1 MKSYRNL
8 PKLEDFETY
17 SPSAAQLA
25 RARAR
30 TDEPAETLTRGQ
42 LIMSWVSRIIAA
54 AIMLETLFFKFTG
67 APESV
72 YIFSKMSLEA
82 WWRYGQGIW
91 ELLAAIFLL
100 LPRTA
105 WFGGILTLGAIGA
118 AIVSHLT
125 VLGIEIQGDHGL
137 LFGMALTTFSC
148 AMVVTFL
155 HRRSIPGYVSVSSC
169 GALAR
174 LDRKRPSSIAQ
185 GREEVLLDPI
195 A

>member
-1 MKSYRNL
+1 MKQYRNF
-8 PKLEDFETY
+8 PKLEDFQAY
-17 SPSAAQLA
+17 SPSAAELA
-25 RARAR
+25 RGRAR
-30 TDEPAETLTRGQ
+30 TYESAETLTRGQ
-42 LIMSWVSRIIAA
+42 LITSWACRIIAA

-72 YIFSKMSLEA
+72 YIFSKMNLEA

-91 ELLAAIFLL
+91 ELMAVIFLL

-137 LFGMALTTFSC
+137 LFGMAWTTFLC
-148 AMVVTFL
+148 AAFVTFL
-155 HRRSIPGYVSVSSC
+155 HRRWIPGYVSLS
-169 GALAR
+169 A
-174 LDRKRPSSIAQ
+174 
-185 GREEVLLDPI
+185 
-195 A
+195 

>member
-1 MKSYRNL
+1 MKQYRNL
-8 PKLEDFETY
+8 PKLDDFRAY
-17 SPSAAQLA
+17 SPSAAELA

-30 TDEPAETLTRGQ
+30 HHEFADTLTRGQ
-42 LIMSWVSRIIAA
+42 LIASWVCRIIAA
-54 AIMLETLFFKFTG
+54 AIMTETLFFKFTG

-72 YIFSKMSLEA
+72 YIFSKMNLEA

-91 ELLAAIFLL
+91 ELVAVIFLL

-148 AMVVTFL
+148 ASVVTFL
-155 HRRSIPGYVSVSSC
+155 HRRSIPGYVSLS
-169 GALAR
+169 A
-174 LDRKRPSSIAQ
+174 
-185 GREEVLLDPI
+185 
-195 A
+195 